1 LRLLIFLLNILF
13 KKNAWSIWI
22 WIVLLKQNIQL
33 GIRKWIENTW
43 DHIIKIWP
51 VPAGR
56 SRTSSTRGW
65 NRAKLKKKTWKEK
78 TQLTRWPGWLGKIRS
93 KTWLQPVDFSF
104 FFTKTTSFWLKK
116 ILTWAT
122 GSKPETRILNQ
133 ADNQAGSKNYAW
145 DD

>member
-1 LRLLIFLLNILF
+1 LRILIFLLNILF

-22 WIVLLKQNIQL
+22 WIVLLKPNIQL

-56 SRTSSTRGW
+56 SWTSSTRGW
-65 NRAKLKKKTWKEK
+65 NQAKLKKKHEK
-78 TQLTRWPGWLGKIRS
+78 KKLSWPGDL
-93 KTWLQPVDFSF
+93 VDSAKSGQKPDCNPLTFLL

-116 ILTWAT
+116 KLTWAT